1 MEPVVRDWSLY
12 STGFHKIECPS
23 KLQTRLLK
31 RVTRPLVRGE
41 FHFGDLAQETIG
53 FKNSTANHANDDLSN
68 PKFHIANKVGIKK
81 PSRVQIP
88 NLQAWVNEP
97 IGFWNARCFQDL
109 RSKWWCPTLDP
120 MVARD
125 AWIAFRRPD
134 WPPNKMTVG
143 GKLSLDCMIVLLWG
157 LCLPEWY
164 TALPRPSKK
173 LNKSQTGQH
182 IVKPELYEKL
192 KEIKNIV
199 SLSSKTKY
207 PESAITCSV
216 CL

>member
-41 FHFGDLAQETIG
+41 FHFDDLAQETIG

-88 NLQAWVNEP
+88 NLQA
-97 IGFWNARCFQDL
+97 
-109 RSKWWCPTLDP
+109 
-120 MVARD
+120 
-125 AWIAFRRPD
+125 
-134 WPPNKMTVG
+134 
-143 GKLSLDCMIVLLWG
+143 
-157 LCLPEWY
+157 
-164 TALPRPSKK
+164 
-173 LNKSQTGQH
+173 
-182 IVKPELYEKL
+182 
-192 KEIKNIV
+192 
-199 SLSSKTKY
+199 
-207 PESAITCSV
+207 
-216 CL
+216 